1 MALDNDTAR
10 RSRSGESNR
19 AKRQRNIRSFKDT
32 AFKNTPSGTLRV
44 SKWFA
49 FLPNNG
55 EVSHINHKNLIQVG
69 TVHALYVEI
78 SIMQQPFLSLARLG
92 GAFPAVLLGIVVLLS
107 SCSNSAGTQVKTPF
121 SGKKYMSDA
130 RYFRGVGMGQSANLN
145 IAKSKAELESRKV
158 IAQQVRTNLKVVSDA
173 YASELVG
180 AQASE
185 TVEKFASLAREV
197 TNNTIGD
204 IRQLGQE
211 IRQLED
217 QTYRVHVAVEIKKKA
232 MFRFLKDKAR
242 NDAKISELAR
252 AQMITMLDKEIER
265 LESEE

>member
-1 MALDNDTAR
+1 LL
-10 RSRSGESNR
+10 
-19 AKRQRNIRSFKDT
+19 QI
-32 AFKNTPSGTLRV
+32 
-44 SKWFA
+44 
-49 FLPNNG
+49 
-55 EVSHINHKNLIQVG
+55 G
-69 TVHALYVEI
+69 TVRALLGEI
-78 SIMQQPFLSLARLG
+78 SIMQQPFFSLARAG
-92 GAFPAVLLGIVVLLS
+92 AAFPTFLLGVIVLLS

-130 RYFRGVGMGQSANLN
+130 RHFRGVGMGQSANLN
-145 IAKSKAELESRKV
+145 IAKSKAELESRKS

-173 YASELVG
+173 YSSELVG
-180 AQASE
+180 TQASE
-185 TVEKFASLAREV
+185 TVEKFESLAREV

-204 IRQLGQE
+204 IRQLGQD